1 MSFNET
7 EADAGSPN
15 DQAGQI
21 TNSRVADERSLLMAL
36 KYGIGTV
43 DPVLPGLESVDD
55 WVEHRDCVIRDIDP
69 VGAIE
74 SAYAQRA
81 AMYLWRLERVARYKN
96 NEARSDGL
104 VATQASDVSIDDPA
118 RSQSGDA
125 TIRDESRQNQE
136 RSKRDA
142 RPTSETIDKYE
153 AHLKRMLAQTMAE
166 LKRLRKDRRERMR
179 RSDAESKKID
189 RPSETIASIP
199 IERFRKQAPSS
210 ANSPNAVETPA
221 DPADS
226 SAPDAFSDPIITDK
240 HNTDK

>member
-1 MSFNET
+1 MPINET

-15 DQAGQI
+15 DQAGQT
-21 TNSRVADERSLLMAL
+21 TNPHLSDERSLLMAL
-36 KYGIGTV
+36 NYGIRSI
-43 DPVLPGLESVDD
+43 DPVLPGLESVED
-55 WVEHRDCVIRDIDP
+55 WVEHRDRVIRDIDP

-81 AMYLWRLERVARYKN
+81 AMYLWRLERAGRYKN
-96 NEARSDGL
+96 NAALSDGF
-104 VATQASDVSIDDPA
+104 VARQPSEISIDEPV
-118 RSQSGDA
+118 RSQSEDA
-125 TIRDESRQNQE
+125 TIRDESRHNQE
-136 RSKRDA
+136 RSKLDA

-199 IERFRKQAPSS
+199 IERFRKQASSS
-210 ANSPNAVETPA
+210 ANSPDAVETPA
-221 DPADS
+221 DSA
-226 SAPDAFSDPIITDK
+226 APDAFSDPIVTDK